1 MGITICLY
9 HTTREKNKI
18 MINIEPFRHHNN
30 HEDGARIILTG
41 SSESVLPPAALWV
54 AQSYRLAPVRGASR
68 GMCSTPVFHQ
78 GCLVDPGQE
87 GPGRLRQGCVQ
98 DQGTSSISSG
108 VFCAPPVYCAP
119 LGRVG
124 LKEEMFWP
132 PSTLWLSCLSTNQ
145 QGSPSRHRRRA

>member
-1 MGITICLY
+1 
-9 HTTREKNKI
+9 

-54 AQSYRLAPVRGASR
+54 AQSYRLTPGQGASR

-87 GPGRLRQGCVQ
+87 GPGRLRQG
-98 DQGTSSISSG
+98 
-108 VFCAPPVYCAP
+108 
-119 LGRVG
+119 
-124 LKEEMFWP
+124 
-132 PSTLWLSCLSTNQ
+132 
-145 QGSPSRHRRRA
+145 